1 MMNFSAFG
9 GPFSGIHQFAAKFG
23 HDTQGPPGAFATP
36 TGINGNAT
44 AGVADNHVQRYQTN
58 GNHFNQ
64 NIPNVSAA
72 NNTMQYGQ
80 NISIPYSQPQTD
92 LNFLNS
98 TDHKG
103 KIHPKIERDRE
114 EVLNQQILQ
123 NVNQSW
129 QTLANT
135 ANTVDYSSHLL
146 SATLPISIQHFLKYS
161 ETIKKESSGIV
172 GSQINSGNLNLSNL
186 DTSPSGFKGDVLK
199 NGTNLSLALGGVAL
213 APPSNQQANGATH
226 HNGGI
231 VGMDHTVHMTNMT
244 DNTNNGASLH
254 QGVNGNAPNPN
265 VNGQANNGQPTT
277 NGTVTNGNTVTSTA
291 PAGATTTS
299 TGGTTTTTGKKTR
312 KKKPPKEKKPR
323 PKPGE
328 IREIKALDGSTL
340 YCCPECQMA
349 YPDRSLIEQHVISHA
364 VERRFV
370 CDICNAAL
378 KRKDHLTRHKLS
390 HIPDRPH
397 VCNICMKSFK
407 RKEQL
412 TLHIVIHSGE
422 KKHVCVECGKG
433 FYRKDHLRKHTRSH
447 IARRVKSE
455 VSAQNVN
462 GGSGTGNTA
471 QNNTIQG
478 S

>member
-1 MMNFSAFG
+1 MF
-9 GPFSGIHQFAAKFG
+9 
-23 HDTQGPPGAFATP
+23 
-36 TGINGNAT
+36 
-44 AGVADNHVQRYQTN
+44 
-58 GNHFNQ
+58 
-64 NIPNVSAA
+64 SAA
-72 NNTMQYGQ
+72 NNMQYGQ
-80 NISIPYSQPQTD
+80 NISIPYSQPQSD
-92 LNFLNS
+92 LNFLNAAAAA
-98 TDHKG
+98 DHKG

-161 ETIKKESSGIV
+161 ETIKKES
-172 GSQINSGNLNLSNL
+172 
-186 DTSPSGFKGDVLK
+186 TGDVLK
-199 NGTNLSLALGGVAL
+199 NGTNLASLALGGVAL
-213 APPSNQQANGATH
+213 TPSNNGANGGH
-226 HNGGI
+226 HNGL
-231 VGMDHTVHMTNMT
+231 VGMEHGGHMTNMT
-244 DNTNNGASLH
+244 DANGSALANGGASN
-254 QGVNGNAPNPN
+254 GVNGNA
-265 VNGQANNGQPTT
+265 NGAVSNGAAVSSSGAAVGTT
-277 NGTVTNGNTVTSTA
+277 NA
-291 PAGATTTS
+291 AG
-299 TGGTTTTTGKKTR
+299 GTTTTGKKTK

-328 IREIKALDGSTL
+328 IRETKALDGSTL

-422 KKHVCVECGKG
+422 KKHVCIECGKG

-455 VSAQNVN
+455 VSAQNVS
-462 GGSGTGNTA
+462 GSGGGGAGANNA
-471 QNNTIQG
+471 QNNTLHG

>member
-1 MMNFSAFG
+1 
-9 GPFSGIHQFAAKFG
+9 
-23 HDTQGPPGAFATP
+23 
-36 TGINGNAT
+36 
-44 AGVADNHVQRYQTN
+44 
-58 GNHFNQ
+58 
-64 NIPNVSAA
+64 
-72 NNTMQYGQ
+72 MQYGQ
-80 NISIPYSQPQTD
+80 NISIPYSQPQSD
-92 LNFLNS
+92 LNFLN
-98 TDHKG
+98 TGDHKP

-114 EVLNQQILQ
+114 EVINQQILQ

-172 GSQINSGNLNLSNL
+172 ATPLNSGNLNLGNI
-186 DTSPSGFKGDVLK
+186 DTASGFNLKGEVLK

-213 APPSNQQANGATH
+213 ANANTNGA
-226 HNGGI
+226 GL
-231 VGMDHTVHMTNMT
+231 GMD
-244 DNTNNGASLH
+244 
-254 QGVNGNAPNPN
+254 
-265 VNGQANNGQPTT
+265 TT
-277 NGTVTNGNTVTSTA
+277 NGTAGNGHVHNIPES
-291 PAGATTTS
+291 TTTS
-299 TGGTTTTTGKKTR
+299 NTATTTTTTNGKKPK

-328 IREIKALDGSTL
+328 IRETKALDGSTL
-340 YCCPECQMA
+340 FCCPECQMA

-422 KKHVCVECGKG
+422 KKHICQECGKG

-455 VSAQNVN
+455 VSAQTGSN
-462 GGSGTGNTA
+462 GQSVSLHA
-471 QNNTIQG
+471 